1 MSAIL
6 EQLIIDRKK
15 GVIAYGQ
22 LLDAYMELAKNVEK
36 PENNTSYPDSV
47 RHSGALRALYD
58 NCGQDEQQALK
69 LHKAIVKAK
78 QDGFRNNPVKENK
91 IKRAIYQILKDED
104 EVERIY
110 QIIVEQGEY

>member
-1 MSAIL
+1 M
-6 EQLIIDRKK
+6 
-15 GVIAYGQ
+15 
-22 LLDAYMELAKNVEK
+22 
-36 PENNTSYPDSV
+36 
-47 RHSGALRALYD
+47 
-58 NCGQDEQQALK
+58 K